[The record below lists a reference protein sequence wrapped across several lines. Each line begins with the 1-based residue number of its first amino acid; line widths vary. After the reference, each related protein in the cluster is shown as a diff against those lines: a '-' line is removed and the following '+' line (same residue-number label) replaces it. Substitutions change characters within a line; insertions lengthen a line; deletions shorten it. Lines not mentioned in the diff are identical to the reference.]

1 MWFVFKM
8 CVHFQNG
15 KGSVSVVFPFSEK
28 KRNCK
33 QNLHIHKKI
42 YIKLLNL
49 FQLSRIYD
57 LLYPTLVLTVDTVDL
72 LSVSEFS
79 VMRMLLTVMS

>member
-1 MWFVFKM
+1 MT
-8 CVHFQNG
+8 N
-15 KGSVSVVFPFSEK
+15 SSTDEVV
-28 KRNCK
+28 N
-33 QNLHIHKKI
+33 KI
-42 YIKLLNL
+42 YNIYIYIYKFLNL

-57 LLYPTLVLTVDTVDL
+57 LKYPTLVLTVDTVDL